1 MLENFWWPA
10 EVQYSQSAFSS
21 SHIFVAVAMDL
32 VVVLVITVW
41 LLAMQDGIA
50 YHLSHSIVFHPCQFL
65 QDERGTVAAPGQRG
79 SQQKILQHGVVIG
92 CRFNKYPCGW

>member
-21 SHIFVAVAMDL
+21 SHIFVALAMDL

-65 QDERGTVAAPGQRG
+65 QDERGRLLHQASGD
-79 SQQKILQHGVVIG
+79 H
-92 CRFNKYPCGW
+92 NKKYCNMV